1 MTVSMSIQ
9 KFNASCQDYKKY
21 PLNLSHHVSN
31 NGSLVA
37 HRILLKESAPDLF
50 YKKSKVKILEL
61 KKAENPMQSGTN
73 SYTLKTHES
82 HADLFS

>member
-1 MTVSMSIQ
+1 MAVSMSIKQ
-9 KFNASCQDYKKY
+9 FNASCQDYRKY

-61 KKAENPMQSGTN
+61 KKAENPMHSGN
-73 SYTLKTHES
+73 YNYTLRTHKL
-82 HADLFS
+82 HAYHL